1 MGVNILELWN
11 KDLKIPFMSESSI
24 GVCAVKLNLALACPS
39 LLFSF
44 FDKVHPW
51 NGG

>member
-1 MGVNILELWN
+1 
-11 KDLKIPFMSESSI
+11 MSESSM

-44 FDKVHPW
+44 FDKVDIYKKKLVEYYTIKATRFLIH
-51 NGG
+51 

>member
-1 MGVNILELWN
+1 
-11 KDLKIPFMSESSI
+11 MSESSI

-44 FDKVHPW
+44 LDKVETW
-51 NGG
+51 SIENIY